1 MDNEIIIIILAVL
14 FVVFLISIFT
24 RRKEPANVDHPEKRA
39 GKIGEQYARFEISK
53 VLWETDALLNN
64 IRITA
69 DGKTA
74 EYDNIIIN
82 RYGVFIIE
90 VKNHVGILY
99 GNEDDYDW
107 VKVKT
112 TPGGY
117 NYEKTVKNPIK
128 QVKRQIYILSKYL
141 KDNGIKAWIDGYVFF
156 VNHNS
161 PVNSQY
167 VLNTIT
173 DIEKA
178 IHDTSRE
185 KLKSVNQTQI
195 ITALKNNQV
204 L

>member
-24 RRKEPANVDHPEKRA
+24 RRKEPANVDPPEKRA
-39 GKIGEQYARFEISK
+39 GKIGEQYAKFEISK
-53 VLWETDALLNN
+53 VLWETDILLNN
-64 IRITA
+64 ISITA

-90 VKNHVGILY
+90 VKNHVGKLY
-99 GNEDDYDW
+99 GSEDDYDW

-117 NYEKTVKNPIK
+117 SYEKTVKNPIK

-141 KDNGIKAWIDGYVFF
+141 KDNGIKAWIDGYIFF

-161 PVNSQY
+161 PVDSKY
-167 VLNTIT
+167 ILNTIT
-173 DIEKA
+173 DIDKV

-195 ITALKNNQV
+195 ISVLKNNQV

>member
-24 RRKEPANVDHPEKRA
+24 RRKEPANVDPPEKRA

-117 NYEKTVKNPIK
+117 HYEKTVKNPIK

>member
-1 MDNEIIIIILAVL
+1 MDNEIIIIISAVL
-14 FVVFLISIFT
+14 FIVFLISIFT
-24 RRKEPANVDHPEKRA
+24 RRKEPANVDPPEKRA
-39 GKIGEQYARFEISK
+39 GKFGEQYARFEISK
-53 VLWETDALLNN
+53 VLWETDILLNN
-64 IRITA
+64 ISITT

-90 VKNHVGILY
+90 VKNHVGKLY

-112 TPGGY
+112 TSGG
-117 NYEKTVKNPIK
+117 NSYEKTVKNPIK
-128 QVKRQIYILSKYL
+128 QVKRQTYILSKYL

-161 PVNSQY
+161 PVNSKY

-173 DIEKA
+173 DIDKT

-195 ITALKNNQV
+195 ISALKNNLV

>member
-24 RRKEPANVDHPEKRA
+24 RRKEPANVDPPEKRA

>member
-24 RRKEPANVDHPEKRA
+24 RRKEPANVDPPEKRA
-39 GKIGEQYARFEISK
+39 GKFGEQYARFEISK
-53 VLWETDALLNN
+53 VLWENDVLLNN
-64 IRITA
+64 ISIA
-69 DGKTA
+69 VDGKTA
-74 EYDNIIIN
+74 EYDNVIIN
-82 RYGVFIIE
+82 QYGVFIIE
-90 VKNHVGILY
+90 VKNHVGKLY
-99 GNEDDYDW
+99 GSEDDYDW
-107 VKVKT
+107 VKVKN
-112 TPGGY
+112 TPGG
-117 NYEKTVKNPIK
+117 NSYEKTVKNPIK

-141 KDNGIKAWIDGYVFF
+141 KDNGIKAWIDGYIFF

-161 PVNSQY
+161 PVDSKY

-173 DIEKA
+173 DIDKA

-195 ITALKNNQV
+195 ISVLKNNQV

>member
-24 RRKEPANVDHPEKRA
+24 RRKEPANVDPPEKRA

-53 VLWETDALLNN
+53 VLWETDILLNN
-64 IRITA
+64 ISITA

-112 TPGGY
+112 TPGG
-117 NYEKTVKNPIK
+117 NSYEKTVKNPIK

-195 ITALKNNQV
+195 ISALKNNQV

>member
-1 MDNEIIIIILAVL
+1 MDNEIIIIISAFAFVIILLA
-14 FVVFLISIFT
+14 IFS
-24 RRKEPANVDHPEKRA
+24 RRKGPVDIDPPEKRA

-117 NYEKTVKNPIK
+117 NYEK
-128 QVKRQIYILSKYL
+128 LL
-141 KDNGIKAWIDGYVFF
+141 K
-156 VNHNS
+156 
-161 PVNSQY
+161 
-167 VLNTIT
+167 T
-173 DIEKA
+173 
-178 IHDTSRE
+178 R
-185 KLKSVNQTQI
+185 
-195 ITALKNNQV
+195 
-204 L
+204 

>member
-1 MDNEIIIIILAVL
+1 MDNEIIIIISAFAFVIILLA
-14 FVVFLISIFT
+14 IFS
-24 RRKEPANVDHPEKRA
+24 RRKGPVDIDPPEKRA
-39 GKIGEQYARFEISK
+39 GKFGEQYARFEISK
-53 VLWETDALLNN
+53 VLWENDVLLNN
-64 IRITA
+64 ISIVV

-82 RYGVFIIE
+82 QYGVFIIE

-112 TPGGY
+112 TPGGN

-128 QVKRQIYILSKYL
+128 QVKRQVYILSKFL

-173 DIEKA
+173 DIDKA

-185 KLKSVNQTQI
+185 KFKSVNQTQI
-195 ITALKNNQV
+195 LSV
-204 L
+204 LRNIQG

>member
-1 MDNEIIIIILAVL
+1 MDNEIIIIISAVL
-14 FVVFLISIFT
+14 FVAFLISIFT
-24 RRKEPANVDHPEKRA
+24 RRKEPANVDPPEKRA
-39 GKIGEQYARFEISK
+39 GEIGEQYARFEISK
-53 VLWETDALLNN
+53 VLWETDVLLNN
-64 IRITA
+64 ISITA

-128 QVKRQIYILSKYL
+128 QVKRQVYILSKFL

-195 ITALKNNQV
+195 ISALKNNQV

>member
-1 MDNEIIIIILAVL
+1 MDNEIIIIITAVL

-24 RRKEPANVDHPEKRA
+24 RRKEPANVDPPEKRA
-39 GKIGEQYARFEISK
+39 GKFGEQYARFEISK
-53 VLWETDALLNN
+53 VLWETDILLNN
-64 IRITA
+64 ISITT

-90 VKNHVGILY
+90 VKNHVGKLY

-112 TPGGY
+112 TSGG
-117 NYEKTVKNPIK
+117 NSYEKTVKNPIK
-128 QVKRQIYILSKYL
+128 QVKRQTYILSKYL

-161 PVNSQY
+161 PVNSKY

-173 DIEKA
+173 DIDKT

-195 ITALKNNQV
+195 ISALI
-204 L
+204 

>member
-1 MDNEIIIIILAVL
+1 MDNEIIIIISAVL
-14 FVVFLISIFT
+14 FIVFLISIFT
-24 RRKEPANVDHPEKRA
+24 RRKEPANVDPPEKRA

-53 VLWETDALLNN
+53 VLWETDILLNN
-64 IRITA
+64 ISITA

-90 VKNHVGILY
+90 VKNHVGKLY

-112 TPGGY
+112 TPGGN

-128 QVKRQIYILSKYL
+128 QVKRQVYILSKFL

>member
-1 MDNEIIIIILAVL
+1 MDNEIIIIITAVL

-24 RRKEPANVDHPEKRA
+24 RRKEPANVDPPEKRA
-39 GKIGEQYARFEISK
+39 GKFGEQYARFEISK
-53 VLWETDALLNN
+53 VLWETDILLNN
-64 IRITA
+64 ISITT

-90 VKNHVGILY
+90 VKNHVGKLY

-112 TPGGY
+112 TSGG
-117 NYEKTVKNPIK
+117 NSYEKTVKNPIK
-128 QVKRQIYILSKYL
+128 QVKRQTYILSKYL

-161 PVNSQY
+161 PVNSKY

-173 DIEKA
+173 DIDKT

-195 ITALKNNQV
+195 ISALKNNLV